1 MAKDRFSQ
9 TGSRVPS
16 ELLGKAARYEAARAA
31 LLTHMGREDEA
42 QTAIRLQNIYLQRR
56 LDEAGLAYLAL
67 RHGGTVRANVVMI
80 LRRRAARP
88 HA

>member
-56 LDEAGLAYLAL
+56 LDEAGLAD
-67 RHGGTVRANVVMI
+67 NVAVEFVEMNTDSAF
-80 LRRRAARP
+80 R
-88 HA
+88 